1 MKKNRGSSNS
11 KVLRVG
17 WGFPN
22 SLVVRTLCFH
32 CRVPGSILGR
42 ETKILRAMQCS
53 QKKKWLTLNVSYE

>member
-42 ETKILRAMQCS
+42 ETKILLATQHG
-53 QKKKWLTLNVSYE
+53 QINKYIKQA

>member
-22 SLVVRTLCFH
+22 SLVVRTLHLH
-32 CRVPGSILGR
+32 CRGPGSILGR
-42 ETKILRAMQCS
+42 ETTILQAMQCS
-53 QKKKWLTLNVSYE
+53 QKKKC